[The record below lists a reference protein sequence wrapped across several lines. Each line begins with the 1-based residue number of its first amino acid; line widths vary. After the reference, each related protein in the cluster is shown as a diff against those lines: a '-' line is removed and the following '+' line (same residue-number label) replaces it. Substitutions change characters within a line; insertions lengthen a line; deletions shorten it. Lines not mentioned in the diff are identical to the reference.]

1 MASVT
6 SDPSDGEPVAR
17 LSMTSYVVLGLVQ
30 EREPATAYELNA
42 LADRSIGYFW
52 EFPRSQ
58 IYAESAR
65 LVKLGLLNEEREL
78 EGRRRRILT
87 LTDAGRR
94 ALSKWVAT
102 PDDDVGERR
111 DSGLLRLFFSRAV
124 TEDDV
129 RELARHQL
137 AAHEARL
144 AEYEHLAAQF
154 EPESERDP
162 RRIVLESGLRFER
175 SFVEFWAGLVER
187 PPVSPPAR
195 SGRRRARSR

>member
-65 LVKLGLLNEEREL
+65 LVELGLLNEEREL

-144 AEYEHLAAQF
+144 AEYEQLAAQF

>member
-1 MASVT
+1 
-6 SDPSDGEPVAR
+6 
-17 LSMTSYVVLGLVQ
+17 MTSYVVLGLVQ

-65 LVKLGLLNEEREL
+65 LVELGLLNEEREL

-144 AEYEHLAAQF
+144 AEYEQLAAQF

-175 SFVEFWAGLVER
+175 SFVEFWAGLVKR

>member
-6 SDPSDGEPVAR
+6 SDPPDGAPSAR

-30 EREPATAYELNA
+30 EREPATAYELKA

-65 LVKLGLLNEEREL
+65 LVELGLLDEEREAQ
-78 EGRRRRILT
+78 GRRRRILT
-87 LTDAGRR
+87 LTQAGRR
-94 ALSKWVAT
+94 ALSAWVAT
-102 PDDDVGERR
+102 PDDKVGDLR

-124 TEDDV
+124 SEDDV
-129 RELARHQL
+129 RRLARHQL
-137 AAHEARL
+137 AAHQARL
-144 AEYEHLAAQF
+144 GEYEQLAAQF
-154 EPESERDP
+154 EPASERHP
-162 RRIVLESGLRFER
+162 RRIVLESGLRYER
-175 SFVEFWAGLVER
+175 SCVEFWAGLVET
-187 PPVSPPAR
+187 PPVIPPAR

>member
-65 LVKLGLLNEEREL
+65 LVELGLLNEEREL

-144 AEYEHLAAQF
+144 AEYEQLAAQF

-175 SFVEFWAGLVER
+175 SFVEFWAGLVKR